1 MFHILINVFWE
12 GHVRRTRGDVFA
24 KKQQQQPTH
33 ENASD
38 TSHTDT
44 NRKTHTDGDEMDAE
58 AVNGS

>member
-12 GHVRRTRGDVFA
+12 GHVRRVGMFLQ
-24 KKQQQQPTH
+24 KKQQQQQPTH
-33 ENASD
+33 ANASD